1 MIGAWVKINSAPHA
15 LPCSGKHPLYLKRNL
30 FWGKKKNK
38 IKQNNTAVT
47 EGHKTNYINL
57 CLSIDFIQTSLHFVD
72 VDVMNFSLLRTLGWD
87 RLFIRNEFMIIF
99 ILPFRSRT

>member
-1 MIGAWVKINSAPHA
+1 MIGAWVKISSAPHA
-15 LPCSGKHPLYLKRNL
+15 LPCSGKHPLYLKRSL
-30 FWGKKKNK
+30 FWEKEKK
-38 IKQNNTAVT
+38 NNTAVT

-72 VDVMNFSLLRTLGWD
+72 VDVMNFSLLRTLGCD
-87 RLFIRNEFMIIF
+87 SLFIRNEFMIIF